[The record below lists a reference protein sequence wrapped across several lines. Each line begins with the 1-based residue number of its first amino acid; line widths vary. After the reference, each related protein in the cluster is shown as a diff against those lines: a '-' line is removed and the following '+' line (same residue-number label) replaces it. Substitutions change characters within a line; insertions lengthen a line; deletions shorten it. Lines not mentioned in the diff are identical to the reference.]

1 MSASRI
7 SSANSAENPRLLAA
21 LALAKRGMAVFPC
34 RPKDKAPAT
43 RRGFKD
49 ATRDKAEII
58 RQWTVKPGANVAVAT
73 GAVSGVVVLDVN
85 PRNGGEESL
94 RELERLHGSLP
105 ETPCVLTGGDGRHL
119 YFALPTNGLRS
130 GKLANGLDI
139 KADGGYVIAPPSTHP
154 SGGSYRWKIGLS
166 QMPLA
171 PCPDWVRS
179 QTRKKFAKQTPSSQ
193 EDAGQSPLGRA
204 FSKLGMLGGPLEGGK
219 YKVVCP
225 WQERHSTGASL
236 DSSTV
241 IFPPSEPNGIGGFH
255 CSHAHCAGRTNIEVL
270 RELERRIAADDADKE
285 WMAGL
290 RRTPKGDVKN
300 TFANIVKILTHDLE
314 YAKKIQLDEMRGLV
328 KFNDVD
334 MTDATVSAI
343 RVNIEGRYS
352 IQPADIETARAVQLV
367 ASDNSFHPVRDYLT
381 LLKWDGLRR
390 LDSVASD
397 ILDVRAESD
406 EERDLLSLL
415 LRRWFISLVA
425 RPLCPGCKVDAALI
439 LEGAQGIGK
448 STFFRIVASDD
459 WFSDTEMSLDKDA
472 LMQLRGTW
480 VYEWAELENVL
491 GRNTVSRVKAFI
503 SSTED
508 KFRPPFGRTPISVK
522 RSGVIVGTT
531 NNQDFLHDPSGSRR
545 FWVVPVGS
553 INAVPLRSQREQL
566 LAEAVAAYRKGERY
580 WLDDAEEACR
590 EAMASRFTE
599 SDPWEER
606 VLEFAQRQEYVKTNE
621 VLLQAIGLPLDKLTK
636 RDEMRVSHILRRN
649 GYGPGRSRLDGKVQ
663 RYWVLVRRK

>member
-1 MSASRI
+1 
-7 SSANSAENPRLLAA
+7 
-21 LALAKRGMAVFPC
+21 V
-34 RPKDKAPAT
+34 
-43 RRGFKD
+43 
-49 ATRDKAEII
+49 
-58 RQWTVKPGANVAVAT
+58 
-73 GAVSGVVVLDVN
+73 
-85 PRNGGEESL
+85 
-94 RELERLHGSLP
+94 
-105 ETPCVLTGGDGRHL
+105 
-119 YFALPTNGLRS
+119 
-130 GKLANGLDI
+130 
-139 KADGGYVIAPPSTHP
+139 
-154 SGGSYRWKIGLS
+154 
-166 QMPLA
+166 
-171 PCPDWVRS
+171 
-179 QTRKKFAKQTPSSQ
+179 
-193 EDAGQSPLGRA
+193 
-204 FSKLGMLGGPLEGGK
+204 
-219 YKVVCP
+219 
-225 WQERHSTGASL
+225 
-236 DSSTV
+236 
-241 IFPPSEPNGIGGFH
+241 
-255 CSHAHCAGRTNIEVL
+255 
-270 RELERRIAADDADKE
+270 
-285 WMAGL
+285 
-290 RRTPKGDVKN
+290 
-300 TFANIVKILTHDLE
+300 
-314 YAKKIQLDEMRGLV
+314 
-328 KFNDVD
+328 
-334 MTDATVSAI
+334 
-343 RVNIEGRYS
+343 
-352 IQPADIETARAVQLV
+352 
-367 ASDNSFHPVRDYLT
+367 
-381 LLKWDGLRR
+381 RR
-390 LDSVASD
+390 LDRVASD

-425 RPLCPGCKVDAALI
+425 RPLCPGCKVDTALI

-553 INAVPLRSQREQL
+553 INPVPLRSQREHL

-580 WLDDAEEACR
+580 WLDDAEEVRR
-590 EAMASRFTE
+590 EALASRFTE
-599 SDPWEER
+599 SDPWEEL